1 MLRRDG
7 KNSVLAFPVTDRAV
21 SGLPRRDD
29 SRRVGSRNRTR
40 RREPGCFFACGGV
53 SGCPFR
59 LYRNARLEPVAEWIG
74 CFLGGATV
82 LSCPGHALMEE
93 IGTSAPVGLP
103 LYSDETNRPTEPVGS
118 VRRGGTPVVV
128 GIEKERLESS
138 RRSFVNRIRW
148 RLFARVQAY
157 LDPLGRFAPA
167 VFHRGRD
174 EDVAG
179 ALDAGTCAVVGEY
192 ELGAPLP

>member
-1 MLRRDG
+1 M
-7 KNSVLAFPVTDRAV
+7 DRAV

-40 RREPGCFFACGGV
+40 GREPGCFFACGGV

-59 LYRNARLEPVAEWIG
+59 LYRDTRLGPVAEWIG

-93 IGTSAPVGLP
+93 IGTSAPVGHTAVFGRNESP
-103 LYSDETNRPTEPVGS
+103 DGAGRFREARGNAGCRRNRK
-118 VRRGGTPVVV
+118 
-128 GIEKERLESS
+128 KERLEDS

>member
-1 MLRRDG
+1 MLFRLR
-7 KNSVLAFPVTDRAV
+7 
-21 SGLPRRDD
+21 
-29 SRRVGSRNRTR
+29 
-40 RREPGCFFACGGV
+40 GV

-59 LYRNARLEPVAEWIG
+59 LYRNARFELVAEWIG

-128 GIEKERLESS
+128 GIEKRAP
-138 RRSFVNRIRW
+138 RRFEA
-148 RLFARVQAY
+148 LFRKQNQV
-157 LDPLGRFAPA
+157 A
-167 VFHRGRD
+167 VICPGSG
-174 EDVAG
+174 VS
-179 ALDAGTCAVVGEY
+179 
-192 ELGAPLP
+192 